1 MDPFDPRLKIYEL
14 FELMQNQYVLLR
26 IYDSIIKTFY
36 QISWWHNATY
46 LTSYNIKDVLV
57 TLWLIGVASY
67 VFDPKRMA
75 MASLFALELA

>member
-36 QISWWHNATY
+36 QIS
-46 LTSYNIKDVLV
+46 
-57 TLWLIGVASY
+57 
-67 VFDPKRMA
+67 
-75 MASLFALELA
+75 